1 MPHRFPIV
9 LATLLAAAPAFAQDS
24 EPEVYTRADTLRGD
38 WTTPGRA
45 WWDVTF
51 YDLHIAID
59 PPDSAISGYNAITYR
74 VLQAPS
80 PPEIQIDLMEPL
92 AIDSIVQGGRSLA
105 FRREGNAYFATVAD
119 PAAGDAAPAAGEL
132 ETITV
137 WYGGKPKN
145 APRPPW
151 DGGFTW
157 TTDSLGRPWIVTTD
171 QGMGASVFWPNK
183 DTQADE
189 PDSQRFAVTVPD
201 PLIDV
206 SNGRLRS
213 TTENGDGSTTYE
225 WFVTNPINNYAI
237 TVAAANYAHYSDTLA
252 GEAGPL
258 TMDFWPLDYHLDAA
272 RRQFPQAETTLA
284 CFEGWFGPYPWYE
297 DGYKLVETPHPG
309 MEHQSAVAYGNYYAN
324 GYRGRDASGVG
335 IGLQFDFIIVHE
347 TAHEWWGNNISTK
360 DLADMWVHES
370 FGNYAENLFV
380 ECTMGKEQGAAYVIG
395 TRRGIDND
403 RPIVP
408 MADGVP
414 AYGVNAQGSGDMYPK
429 GGNMLHTIRQ
439 IVGDDEKW
447 RGILRGLQET
457 FGGQT
462 VMGSDVE
469 GYVARESGVDLTR
482 VFDQYLRTTMIPA
495 LEYRIEG
502 RRLSYRWANV
512 VPGFAM
518 PIEVRVGGKPLRIQP
533 TEEWRALEVEVE
545 RPEEFEVDPDYYVQ
559 PRDVSD
565 EASEGNPATR

>member
-59 PPDSAISGYNAITYR
+59 PPDSAISGHNAITYR

-92 AIDSIVQGGRSLA
+92 AIDSIVQGGRALA

-272 RRQFPQAETTLA
+272 RRQFPQAETTLT

-324 GYRGRDASGVG
+324 GYRGRDPSGVG
-335 IGLQFDFIIVHE
+335 IGLEFDFIIVHE

-370 FGNYAENLFV
+370 FGNYAENLYV
-380 ECTMGKEQGAAYVIG
+380 ECTMGKEKGAAYVIG
-395 TRRGIDND
+395 TRRGIGNE

-408 MADGVP
+408 MAEGRP

-439 IVGDDEKW
+439 IVGDDGKW

-457 FGGQT
+457 FGGRT
-462 VMGSDVE
+462 VMGSDI
-469 GYVARESGVDLTR
+469 ESYISEHAGRDLTK
-482 VFDQYLRTTMIPA
+482 VFDQYLRTTMVPA
-495 LEYRIEG
+495 LEYRAEG
-502 RRLSYRWANV
+502 SGLAYRWADV
-512 VPGFAM
+512 VPGFDM
-518 PIEVRVGGKPLRIQP
+518 PVEVTVAGEPMRIEP
-533 TEEWRALEVEVE
+533 TETWGVLKFDAAGPAELEI
-545 RPEEFEVDPDYYVQ
+545 DPDYYVLA
-559 PRDVSD
+559 REV
-565 EASEGNPATR
+565 E